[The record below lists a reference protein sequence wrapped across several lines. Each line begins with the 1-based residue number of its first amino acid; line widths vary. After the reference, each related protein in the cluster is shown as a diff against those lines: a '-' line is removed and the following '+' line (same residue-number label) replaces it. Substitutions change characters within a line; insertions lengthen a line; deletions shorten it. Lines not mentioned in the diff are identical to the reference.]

1 MGRFIGLDIHR
12 DFAQVAVV
20 EDGFVTDWG
29 RVGCRPEAL
38 REFAAGL
45 RPDDEVALEATGN
58 ANAVAVLIEPHVAR
72 VVISN
77 PVKTRAIAEA
87 KVKTDKVD
95 ARILAQLLA
104 ADFLPGTWLADERTR
119 MLRRLSTHRAQLVR
133 GRIRVKNEVQAV
145 LHRNMLPHPPVTDL
159 FGTRG
164 RAWLEHQTLPVD
176 ERETVAALLR
186 QLDFYGA
193 ELAQVER
200 RLAVEA
206 LDDPIVRR
214 LMTIP
219 GVDAMT
225 AVTLLAAVGDFRRFS
240 SADKLV
246 SYLGLNPRVRQSGG
260 QPAHHGRITKA
271 GSGKAR
277 GMLVQAAFAA
287 LRSPGPLRA
296 LHQRIKAR
304 RGMQIAIVAV
314 ARKIAVISWHLVTKQ
329 EDYAFARPGLV
340 TFKRR
345 KLELTAGAERRIARR
360 GPGYDY
366 NNKELRRQEREI
378 AEQAER
384 AYAVLT
390 AHWQTKRPPGKP
402 RLPAIPGT
410 GGEAVTWEA

>member
-20 EDGFVTDWG
+20 EDGLVTDWG
-29 RVGCRPEAL
+29 RVDCRPQAL

-45 RPDDEVALEATGN
+45 CPDDQVALEATGN
-58 ANAVAVLIEPHVAR
+58 ASAVAVLLEPHVAR

-104 ADFLPGTWLADERTR
+104 ADFLPGTWLPDERIR
-119 MLRRLSTHRAQLVR
+119 MLRRLSAHRAQLVR
-133 GRIRVKNEVQAV
+133 GRIRVKNQAQAV
-145 LHRNMLPHPPVTDL
+145 LHRNMLPRPPVTDL

-164 RAWLEHQTLPVD
+164 RAWLEHQTLPAD
-176 ERETVAALLR
+176 ERQTVGALLR

-193 ELAQVER
+193 ELAEVER
-200 RLAVEA
+200 RLAAEA
-206 LDDPIVRR
+206 LDDPVVRR
-214 LMTIP
+214 LMTIL

-225 AVTLLAAVGDFRRFS
+225 AVTVLAAVGDFHRFD
-240 SADKLV
+240 SADRLV

-260 QPAHHGRITKA
+260 TPAHHGRITKA
-271 GSGKAR
+271 GCGKAR

-296 LHQRIKAR
+296 LHQRIAAR

-314 ARKIAVISWHLVTKQ
+314 ARKIAVIAWHLVTKEQ
-329 EDYAFARPGLV
+329 DYAFARPSLV
-340 TFKRR
+340 AFKRR

-360 GPGYDY
+360 GAGYDY
-366 NNKELRRQEREI
+366 NNKQLRRHEREI

-384 AYAVLT
+384 AYALL
-390 AHWQTKRPPGKP
+390 AAQWQPTRPIGRP
-402 RLPAIPGT
+402 RLPAIPGM
-410 GGEAVTWEA
+410 GP

>member
-1 MGRFIGLDIHR
+1 VD
-12 DFAQVAVV
+12 
-20 EDGFVTDWG
+20 
-29 RVGCRPEAL
+29 CRPQAL

-45 RPDDEVALEATGN
+45 CPDDQVALVATGN
-58 ANAVAVLIEPHVAR
+58 ASAVAVLLEPHVAR

-104 ADFLPGTWLADERTR
+104 ADFLPGTWLPDERIR
-119 MLRRLSTHRAQLVR
+119 MLRRLSAHRAPLVR
-133 GRIRVKNEVQAV
+133 GRIRVKNQVQAV
-145 LHRNMLPHPPVTDL
+145 RHRNMLPRPPVTDF

-164 RAWLEHQTLPVD
+164 RAWLEHQTLPAD
-176 ERETVAALLR
+176 ERQTVQALLR
-186 QLDFYGA
+186 RLGFYGG
-193 ELAQVER
+193 ELAEVER
-200 RLAVEA
+200 RLAAEA
-206 LDDPIVRR
+206 LDDPAVRH

-225 AVTLLAAVGDFRRFS
+225 AVTVLAAVGDFHRFD

-260 QPAHHGRITKA
+260 TPAHHGRITKA
-271 GSGKAR
+271 GCGKAR

-287 LRSPGPLRA
+287 PRSPGPLWA
-296 LHQRIKAR
+296 LHQRIAAR

-314 ARKIAVISWHLVTKQ
+314 ARKITVIAWHLVTKEQ
-329 EDYAFARPGLV
+329 DYAFARPSLV
-340 TFKRR
+340 AFKRR

-360 GPGYDY
+360 GAGYDY
-366 NNKELRRQEREI
+366 NNKQLRRHEREI

-384 AYAVLT
+384 ACALLT
-390 AHWQTKRPPGKP
+390 AQWQPTRPSGRP
-402 RLPAIPGT
+402 RMPAIPGT
-410 GGEAVTWEA
+410 GP

>member
-29 RVGCRPEAL
+29 RVGCRPQAM
-38 REFAAGL
+38 REFAASL
-45 RPDDEVALEATGN
+45 RRDDQVALEATGN
-58 ANAVAVLIEPHVAR
+58 ATAVAVLLEPHVAK

-104 ADFLPGTWLADERTR
+104 ADFLPGTWLPDERTR
-119 MLRRLSTHRAQLVR
+119 MLRRLSSHRAQLVR
-133 GRIRVKNEVQAV
+133 GRIQVKNQVQAV

-164 RAWLEHQTLPVD
+164 RAWLEHQPLPVD
-176 ERETVAALLR
+176 ERETVDALLR
-186 QLDFYGA
+186 QLDFYGQ
-193 ELAQVER
+193 ELAAVER
-200 RLAVEA
+200 RLATEA
-206 LDDPIVRR
+206 LDDPVVKR

-225 AVTLLAAVGDFRRFS
+225 AVTLLAAVGDFHRFTT
-240 SADKLV
+240 ADKLV

-260 QPAHHGRITKA
+260 APAHHGRITKA
-271 GSGKAR
+271 GCGKAR

-314 ARKIAVISWHLVTKQ
+314 ARKIAVIAWHLVTKDQ
-329 EDYAFARPGLV
+329 DYAFARPSLV
-340 TFKRR
+340 AFKRR

-366 NNKELRRQEREI
+366 NNKDLRRQEREI

-384 AYAVLT
+384 AYAVLA
-390 AHWQTKRPPGKP
+390 AHWQTQRPAGKP
-402 RLPAIPGT
+402 RLPAIPG
-410 GGEAVTWEA
+410 AANPSL

>member
-12 DFAQVAVV
+12 DFAQVAVI
-20 EDGFVTDWG
+20 EGGFLTDRG
-29 RVGCRPEAL
+29 RVDRRPEAL
-38 REFAAGL
+38 REFAASL
-45 RPDDEVALEATGN
+45 CPDDQVALEATGN
-58 ANAVAVLIEPHVAR
+58 AQAVAVLLEAHVAR

-77 PVKTRAIAEA
+77 PLKTRAIAEA

-104 ADFLPGTWLADERTR
+104 ADFLPGTWLPDERIR
-119 MLRRLSTHRAQLVR
+119 MLRRLSARRAPLVR
-133 GRIRVKNEVQAV
+133 SRIRIKNQVQAV
-145 LHRNMLPHPPVTDL
+145 LHRNLLPHPPVADL

-164 RAWLEHQTLPVD
+164 RDWLAHQALPPD
-176 ERETVAALLR
+176 ERASVESLLR
-186 QLDFYGA
+186 QLDFYGV
-193 ELAQVER
+193 ELAEVER
-200 RLAVEA
+200 EMASQVM
-206 LDDPIVRR
+206 DDPVVKR

-225 AVTLLAAVGDFRRFS
+225 AVTVLAAVGDFHRFP

-271 GSGKAR
+271 GPGQAR

-296 LHQRIKAR
+296 LHQRISAR
-304 RGMQIAIVAV
+304 RGFQIAIIAV
-314 ARKIAVISWHLVTKQ
+314 ARKIAVLAWHLVVKE
-329 EDYAFARPGLV
+329 EDYAFARPSLV
-340 TFKRR
+340 AFKQR

-360 GPGYDY
+360 GTGYDY
-366 NNKELRRQEREI
+366 NNKELRRHEREI

-384 AYAVLT
+384 AYALLT
-390 AHWQTKRPPGKP
+390 ARWQTTRPAGAPP
-402 RLPAIPGT
+402 ISPIPGR
-410 GGEAVTWEA
+410 

>member
-20 EDGFVTDWG
+20 EDGCVTDWG

-38 REFAAGL
+38 REFAAQL
-45 RPDDEVALEATGN
+45 RLDDQVALEATGN
-58 ANAVAVLIEPHVAR
+58 ASAVAVLLEPYVAK

-87 KVKTDKVD
+87 KVKTDRID

-104 ADFLPGTWLADERTR
+104 ADFLPGTWLPDERTR
-119 MLRRLSTHRAQLVR
+119 MLRRLSAHRAQLVR
-133 GRIRVKNEVQAV
+133 GRIRVKNQVQAV
-145 LHRNMLPHPPVTDL
+145 LHRNMLPRPPVNDL

-164 RAWLEHQTLPVD
+164 RDWLAHQALPAD
-176 ERETVAALLR
+176 ERETVTALLR

-193 ELAQVER
+193 ELASVER
-200 RLAVEA
+200 RLATEA
-206 LDDPIVRR
+206 LEDPVVRR

-225 AVTLLAAVGDFRRFS
+225 AVTVLAAVGDFHRFS

-246 SYLGLNPRVRQSGG
+246 SYLGLNPTVRQSGG
-260 QPAHHGRITKA
+260 TAAHHGRITKA
-271 GSGKAR
+271 GCGKAR

-296 LHQRIKAR
+296 LYQRIKAR

-314 ARKIAVISWHLVTKQ
+314 ARKIAVISWHLVVKEQ
-329 EDYAFARPGLV
+329 DYAFARPGLV
-340 TFKRR
+340 AFKRR
-345 KLELTAGAERRIARR
+345 KLELTAGAGRRIARR
-360 GPGYDY
+360 GPGCDY
-366 NNKELRRQEREI
+366 NDKELRRQEREI

-384 AYAVLT
+384 AYTVL
-390 AHWQTKRPPGKP
+390 AAQWQTKRPAGRP

-410 GGEAVTWEA
+410 EPESVTCTA

>member
-1 MGRFIGLDIHR
+1 MGRFIGLDVHR

-38 REFAAGL
+38 RQFAAGL
-45 RPDDEVALEATGN
+45 RADDQVALEATGN
-58 ANAVAVLIEPHVAR
+58 ASAVAVLLEPHVAR

-104 ADFLPGTWLADERTR
+104 ADFLPGTWLPDERTR
-119 MLRRLSTHRAQLVR
+119 MLRRLSAHRAQLVR
-133 GRIRVKNEVQAV
+133 GRIQVKNQVQAV
-145 LHRNMLPHPPVTDL
+145 LHRNMLPRPPVTDL
-159 FGTRG
+159 FGARG
-164 RAWLEHQTLPVD
+164 RAWLAHQALPAD
-176 ERETVAALLR
+176 ERETVTALLR
-186 QLDFYGA
+186 QLDFYGG
-193 ELAQVER
+193 ELAAVER
-200 RLAVEA
+200 RMAAEA
-206 LDDPIVRR
+206 LDDPVVRR

-219 GVDAMT
+219 GADAMT
-225 AVTLLAAVGDFRRFS
+225 AVTVLAAVGDFSRFS

-271 GSGKAR
+271 GCGKAR

-287 LRSPGPLRA
+287 LRCPGPLRA
-296 LHQRIKAR
+296 LHQRISAR
-304 RGMQIAIVAV
+304 RGMQVAIVAV
-314 ARKIAVISWHLVTKQ
+314 ARKIAVIAWHLVTKQ
-329 EDYAFARPGLV
+329 QDYAFARPSLV
-340 TFKRR
+340 AFKRR

-366 NNKELRRQEREI
+366 NNKDLRRQEREI

-390 AHWQTKRPPGKP
+390 AGWQTRRPVGKLP
-402 RLPAIPGT
+402 LPAIPGT
-410 GGEAVTWEA
+410 ETEAVTSTA